1 LRRGIAAAS
10 PESAILRRMGLWARC
25 TAPYSL
31 LRTLLYEKLSGLT
44 LHGRVLDV
52 GGGTRKSSYLSLLRV
67 EGALE
72 SLNIDPERAPTF
84 VADLN
89 EPLPIPASTYDT
101 ILSLNT
107 LEHVREDVFALRE
120 MTRILKPGGR
130 MLIFVPFLYRVHGSP
145 SDFHRHPRPWWDA
158 VLRDLGL
165 DGTVT
170 PIGGSRYLAGY
181 ALAEPSRFHLPFRL
195 LVFGVEAIDRQIRP
209 KTHAGD
215 ADYALGYFIDA
226 RKR

>member
-1 LRRGIAAAS
+1 
-10 PESAILRRMGLWARC
+10 MTLWARC
-25 TAPYSL
+25 QSPYSL
-31 LRTLLYEKLSGLT
+31 WRTLLYEQLSRQT

-52 GGGTRKSSYLSLLRV
+52 GGGTRKSSYLSLLRIDG
-67 EGALE
+67 ELE

-89 EPLPIPASTYDT
+89 KPLPIASSTYDT

-107 LEHVREDVFALRE
+107 LEHVRDDVFALRE

-145 SDFHRHPRPWWDA
+145 SDFHRHPKPWWDA
-158 VLRDLGL
+158 VLRELGCEP
-165 DGTVT
+165 TIT
-170 PIGGSRYLAGY
+170 SIGGSRYLAAY
-181 ALAEPSRFHLPFRL
+181 ALAEPGRFHAPFRL
-195 LVFGVEAIDRQIRP
+195 FMFGFEAIDRWIRP
-209 KTHAGD
+209 GTHLTD
-215 ADYALGYFIDA
+215 ADYAIGYFIDA